1 MGAAGGEVCEGLV
14 ECAFVWIELVV
25 GGKTDNARGAEGF
38 VLSVL
43 VSSVP
48 IRMAELVLA
57 TGFVNLDVLAT
68 VAETGIKCTLV
79 VPLRSW
85 VTVTVLIVMISRVV
99 VTYAC
104 SGVVLVAEKKGR
116 VTSKR
121 GMRNR

>member
-1 MGAAGGEVCEGLV
+1 
-14 ECAFVWIELVV
+14 
-25 GGKTDNARGAEGF
+25 
-38 VLSVL
+38 
-43 VSSVP
+43 
-48 IRMAELVLA
+48 MAELVLA